1 MPQATTKRSE
11 RQSLREAALA
21 RWDNE
26 GGAGPRG
33 PQQNTHDG
41 APPDMPPALTDAELV
56 QLQIRVIALENL
68 VMSLLAS
75 ATVAT
80 HDQSRELAA
89 YISPR
94 PGFTPHRLTLH
105 AASQMRHLLVRAQ
118 HLCAVT
124 PNSEGG

>member
-1 MPQATTKRSE
+1 MPHATTKPSE

-26 GGAGPRG
+26 GGAGPVG
-33 PQQNTHDG
+33 PQQDTH
-41 APPDMPPALTDAELV
+41 ANEPPDTPPALTDAELV

-68 VMSLLAS
+68 VMALLAHAAVS
-75 ATVAT
+75 T
-80 HDQSRELAA
+80 HDQVTGLAA

-105 AASQMRHLLVRAQ
+105 AAGQMRHLRVRAQ